1 MIIRRVCAV
10 MALSLLLLSIAAR
23 GHAATGI
30 GFSPGPALP
39 FRFAEL
45 ADEIVADL
53 ERFIPRYMSQ
63 KHIPGTSVALIRDGK
78 VIWTEGFGVTNT
90 ITRSRVTPETLFE
103 AASNSK
109 VVTAYIALRLVDQGL
124 LSLDEPLNSYLS
136 EPWLPPSSY
145 RDTITLR
152 HVLSHTSGLGHL
164 TKSRESR
171 FAPGEGYFYS
181 GIGYA
186 YLQAV
191 LEEVTGRPLD
201 DLAQELVFAPL
212 GMPHSSFT
220 SSRPGIAP
228 RTANGH
234 LHALA
239 PTLLFLLPLLLALFL
254 IAAVA
259 LPVNRLL
266 AGNWRPGRRL
276 TYVILT
282 FAFLLSLVPAL
293 LFFVESGMPAF
304 SWLVVLWALFMAAAL
319 ALAALAGRALISRL
333 LPGRRVLGALLTVC
347 WCLLALAGLLYLA
360 SRTPNLPAPK
370 WPPPQPDAG
379 GSLRATA
386 GDLASFLIEL
396 SDPRYLSPET
406 AAQMQASQVELA
418 PDLSWGLGPGIQHS
432 GQGDALW
439 QWGQHLHFQSVMII
453 YPEQGFGVVVC
464 TNNDLTS
471 PEVAVEIAHR
481 ALGGKIEP
489 IMRQATG
496 LAYNYRPEE

>member
-1 MIIRRVCAV
+1 MIMHRVCAV
-10 MALSLLLLSIAAR
+10 MILVLILFAPAPSRQTAAM
-23 GHAATGI
+23 
-30 GFSPGPALP
+30 PGLEAGPVLPYRVAEPAG
-39 FRFAEL
+39 
-45 ADEIVADL
+45 EIVADL
-53 ERFIPRYMSQ
+53 ERFIPDYMSQ
-63 KHIPGTSVALIRDGK
+63 KRIPGTSVALIRDGK
-78 VIWTEGFGVTNT
+78 VVWTDGFGVTNT
-90 ITRSRVTPETLFE
+90 ITRRRVTPETLFE
-103 AASNSK
+103 VASNSK

-136 EPWLPPSSY
+136 EPWLPPSAY

-152 HVLSHTSGLGHL
+152 QVLSHTSGLGHL

-171 FAPGEGYFYS
+171 FPPGEGFFYS
-181 GIGYA
+181 GIGFA
-186 YLQAV
+186 YLRAV
-191 LEEVTGRPLD
+191 LEEVTGRPLE

-212 GMPHSSFT
+212 GMPDSSFT

-228 RTANGH
+228 RTASGH

-239 PTLLFLLPLLLALFL
+239 PTLMFLLPFFLVLFVIDL
-254 IAAVA
+254 VA
-259 LPVNRLL
+259 LPINRLL
-266 AGNWRPGRRL
+266 TGHWRPGRRL
-276 TYVILT
+276 IFGILV
-282 FAFLLSLVPAL
+282 AALLLSLAPSL

-304 SWLVVLWALFMAAAL
+304 GWLVVLWALFLAAAL
-319 ALAALAGRALISRL
+319 ALAALAGRTLISRL
-333 LPGRRVLGALLTVC
+333 LPWRRVAGAVLMVG

-360 SRTPNLPAPK
+360 ARIPNLPAPK
-370 WPPPQPDAG
+370 WPQPQPDAG
-379 GSLRATA
+379 GSLRATTS
-386 GDLASFLIEL
+386 DLATFLIEL

-406 AAQMQASQVELA
+406 AAQMQAYQAELA

-464 TNNDLTS
+464 TNNDLTR
-471 PEVAVEIAHR
+471 PEVASEIAHR

-489 IMRQATG
+489 IMQQATG